1 MNGGAN
7 GRVWAMLLLAAAL
20 ACGGGAAAQEVPGGA
35 PRDTGVIRPGSIVDS
50 AMLALAVPHL
60 GDRADTLAWM
70 RARDVAGR
78 STGRRVVISLM
89 DRRLWWITGTD
100 TLLSAPVAV
109 GKGTD
114 LAFAGQRWNFR
125 TPRGRRT
132 VIAKAPNPV
141 WVPPL
146 WRYVE
151 EAARRGD
158 TVAHLVR
165 GRDVRLHDGSL
176 LRIRGRQVQRVA
188 PDGAVETIPRDEEI
202 AYDGAVFIP
211 PPDTD
216 NRRILGELGAFKLE
230 LGDGYMIHGSPDQ
243 SVIGRP
249 VTHGCIRLATPDL
262 AYLYQHVPVGTP
274 VYVF

>member
-1 MNGGAN
+1 MNGWTN
-7 GRVWAMLLLAAAL
+7 GRVAALLLLAAAL
-20 ACGGGAAAQEVPGGA
+20 VCGSAVQAQEVPGGA
-35 PRDTGVIRPGSIVDS
+35 PRDTGLIRPGSVVDS

-60 GDRADTLAWM
+60 GDRADTVAWM

-89 DRRLWWITGTD
+89 DRRLWWIAGSD

-114 LAFAGQRWNFR
+114 LAFGSQRWNFR

-132 VIAKAPNPV
+132 VIAKAANPV

-165 GRDVRLHDGSL
+165 GRDVRLHDGTR
-176 LRIRGRQVQRVA
+176 LRIRGRVVERVS
-188 PDGAVETIPRDEEI
+188 PEGAVDTIPRDEEI

-211 PPDTD
+211 PADTD
-216 NRRILGELGAFKLE
+216 NRRILGELGAYKLE

-262 AYLYQHVPVGTP
+262 AFLYQHVPVGTP

>member
-1 MNGGAN
+1 MRLIKSGP
-7 GRVWAMLLLAAAL
+7 MLLAALAL
-20 ACGGGAAAQEVPGGA
+20 ACASAAAAQAPAGA
-35 PRDTGVIRPGSIVDS
+35 PRDTGLIRPGSIVDS

-60 GDRADTLAWM
+60 GDRADTLAWI
-70 RARDVAGR
+70 RARDLAGR
-78 STGRRVVISLM
+78 SSGRRVVISLL
-89 DRRLWWITGTD
+89 DRRLWWINGTD

-114 LAFAGQRWNFR
+114 LAFGSQRWNFR

-132 VIAKAPNPV
+132 VISKAPNPV

-158 TVAHLVR
+158 TVAHLAR
-165 GRDVRLHDGSL
+165 GREVRLRDGTR
-176 LRIRGRQVQRVA
+176 LRIRGRVVERVSPA
-188 PDGAVETIPRDEEI
+188 GAVDTIPRDEEI

-211 PPDTD
+211 PTDTD
-216 NRRILGELGAFKLE
+216 NRRIPGELGAFKLE

-249 VTHGCIRLATPDL
+249 VTHGCIRLSTPEL